1 MLYLSKRENADG
13 RQSEDE
19 GYRIAAEQADE
30 AGDSGE
36 CHARDKK
43 AVLGFTTAG
52 IRLDKVWLNLVSK
65 LTLQPPVLVELVA
78 GIL

>member
-13 RQSEDE
+13 CQSEDE
-19 GYRIAAEQADE
+19 GYRIAAEQADDAE
-30 AGDSGE
+30 NSGE
-36 CHARDKK
+36 CHAGDKK
-43 AVLGFTTAG
+43 SVLGFATDS
-52 IRLDKVWLNLVSK
+52 IRLDKVWYNLVSK